1 MNTPTKDANTP
12 HQNVVIIDTG
22 CANIS
27 SVRIAIERLGCA
39 VTISREADVIL
50 SADKVFLPGV
60 GTAAAAMH
68 NLRERDLIDLIK
80 RINKPVLGI
89 CLGMQLLGLKSFE
102 DGAKTGTKRDGGLD
116 CLGLCNSTV
125 EKMQTGDL
133 PLPHMGWNTI
143 APVPNHP
150 LFTGIDKNAHF
161 YFVHSYAMPVCDATI
176 ATCDYGGDFTA
187 AVQNNNFYGVQFH
200 PERSST
206 AGAQLIANFLNL

>member
-1 MNTPTKDANTP
+1 MNTPQNN
-12 HQNVVIIDTG
+12 QNVVIIDTG

-39 VTISREADVIL
+39 VTISRDADAIL

-68 NLRERDLIDLIK
+68 NLHERDLIGLIK

-89 CLGMQLLGLKSFE
+89 CLGMQLLALKSFE
-102 DGAKTGTKRDGGLD
+102 DGAKTGDGLD

-125 EKMQTGDL
+125 NKMQTGDL

-143 APVPNHP
+143 APIPKHP
-150 LFTGIDKNAHF
+150 LFGGIDKNAHF
-161 YFVHSYAMPVCDATI
+161 YFVHSYAMPVCEDTI